1 MSLLN
6 AGRQIFSVHAPRR
19 RRRTD
24 CEMER
29 NTKHFACYVA
39 TARIWHSTL
48 FLMDFYFRLV
58 HARRHTRN
66 LKRSSFRTKA
76 QKKKSHK
83 RSNFRDFLLPRDEKS
98 IKYRKHVYR
107 FEKFER
113 SFAFIT
119 NHLQM
124 REPLADNAGE
134 GIYES
139 SRLKSRCRD
148 LLAFNSPARKLF

>member
-1 MSLLN
+1 MAFDPVLNGFLLS
-6 AGRQIFSVHAPRR
+6 FS
-19 RRRTD
+19 
-24 CEMER
+24 
-29 NTKHFACYVA
+29 
-39 TARIWHSTL
+39 ARSPTHKK
-48 FLMDFYFRLV
+48 
-58 HARRHTRN
+58 
-66 LKRSSFRTKA
+66 LKTFIVSGESA
-76 QKKKSHK
+76 EKKSHK

-119 NHLQM
+119 KHLQM

-139 SRLKSRCRD
+139 SRLKS
-148 LLAFNSPARKLF
+148 